1 MIFQFCCNLSPFSV
15 RLTIEK
21 NNNFADKK
29 ANNYKTDIAMKRI
42 KFIILLLAAVMTA
55 TAATFTGTVVDEA
68 GEPFAFANVVLL
80 NSADSTFIA
89 GTMTNE
95 SGAFSLTVNQS
106 SVIAKISCVGYEK
119 KFVNSKSEDLGTIQ
133 LQPNT
138 TILGEVVVTGVRPAF
153 KLTTEGIKTEVDG
166 TLLSKVGTAEEVLGN
181 LPGVQKKGT
190 SVEVFGK
197 GTPLIYINGRQMRN
211 DSELAQLSSENIQSV
226 ELITNPGAKYKADVE
241 AVILIKTKR
250 PQGEG
255 FSFNTQASFWACKYP
270 DLALG
275 LNWNY
280 RHKGLDVFGSVWYND
295 DREKSEET
303 VTFDVNADKQ
313 WHIEYHGFNRR
324 HANSLFSSWGV
335 NYIFNDRHS
344 VGARYETKAHFL
356 DRTTGWVVAD
366 VTADGAFYDHLD
378 NELFMKK
385 TFNMPHTLNVYYNG
399 RVGKTSID
407 FNTDYVFFKDRT
419 GLINVEVSQEQ
430 ESRTVTSQSIRSNQ
444 LLASKLVLSWP
455 LWGGNLQVGGE
466 YDHIRRNDDYVN
478 PENIVPTTFTEQR
491 ERNYILFTEYSHPL
505 PFGQLRL
512 GLRNEN
518 VNSDYYDSGV
528 RVAEQCRTYHHLFP
542 SVGLMAR
549 AGKVQLMLNYGM
561 KVMRP
566 YYFMLS
572 GNTTYFNRFIWNR
585 GNPMLQP
592 SVVNSVSVMA
602 MWKWV
607 SVMLDY
613 KRTNDVI
620 VNVGEAVPGNEETTI
635 ITRAN
640 VDHADAFR
648 AMMSLNSK
656 YGIYQPRLTIGL
668 IKDWVKIP
676 SPVGFIGPKRPIFLV
691 QWNNNFQIMP
701 TLTAQ
706 ANLAFTSCGD
716 KENVNIKRAN
726 WQLYLSATKTFLN
739 DRLSVQVAGHNLL
752 NAYEDLNINYGLRLM
767 HYITKDDSQKLEVTV
782 RYKFN
787 ATQSKY
793 KGTGAGQEERS
804 RLGN

>member
-1 MIFQFCCNLSPFSV
+1 
-15 RLTIEK
+15 
-21 NNNFADKK
+21 
-29 ANNYKTDIAMKRI
+29 MKRI
-42 KFIILLLAAVMTA
+42 PFFMLSLAVAITTA
-55 TAATFTGTVVDEA
+55 AAATFTGTVVDEQ
-68 GEPFAFANVVLL
+68 GQPFAFANVVLL
-80 NSADSTFIA
+80 NPVDSTFLSGSMTDDA
-89 GTMTNE
+89 GT
-95 SGAFSLTVNQS
+95 FSLTAEQS
-106 SVIAKISCVGYEK
+106 DVIVKLSYIGYETK
-119 KFVNSKSEDLGTIQ
+119 CVNATAGNLGTIQ
-133 LQPNT
+133 LQPGAT
-138 TILGEVVVTGVRPAF
+138 MLGEVVVKGVRPTY
-153 KLTTEGIKTEVDG
+153 KLTTEGIKTDVDG
-166 TLLSKVGTAEEVLGN
+166 TLLSKVGTATEVLGN
-181 LPGVQKKGT
+181 LPGVQRKGT

-211 DSELAQLSSENIQSV
+211 ESELAQLSSENIQSV

-241 AVILIKTKR
+241 SVILIKTKR

-255 FSFNTQASFWACKYP
+255 FSFDTQASVWACKYT

-295 DREKSEET
+295 DRDKSEEN
-303 VTFDVNADKQ
+303 VTFDVNADRQ
-313 WHIEYHGFNRR
+313 WHIADLSFSRS
-324 HANSLFSSWGV
+324 HANSLYSSWGV
-335 NYIFNDRHS
+335 NYIFNDRHA
-344 VGARYETKAHFL
+344 VGARYETKAYFL
-356 DRTTGWVVAD
+356 NRTTGWVVAD

-378 NELFMKK
+378 NDLLMKK
-385 TFNMPHTLNVYYNG
+385 TSNMPHTLNVYYNG

-419 GLINVEVSQEQ
+419 DFRNNEVSREQ
-430 ESRTVTSQSIRSNQ
+430 ESRTVTSQSVQRNQ
-444 LLASKLVLSWP
+444 LWASKLVLSWP

-466 YDHIRRNDDYVN
+466 YDHTRRNDDYVN
-478 PENIVPTTFTEQR
+478 PEQIVPTTFTEQR

-518 VNSDYYDSGV
+518 VSSDYYNSGV
-528 RVAEQCRTYHHLFP
+528 RIAEQSRTYHHFFP

-549 AGKVQLMLNYGM
+549 VGKVQLMLNYGM
-561 KVMRP
+561 KIMRP

-572 GNTTYFNRFIWNR
+572 GNTTYANRFTWNR

-592 SVVNSVSVMA
+592 SVVNSLSVMA
-602 MWKWV
+602 MWRWM

-613 KRTNDVI
+613 KRTNDII
-620 VNVGEAVPGNEETTI
+620 VNTGEAVPGSEETTI

-648 AMMSLNSK
+648 AMVSLNPQF
-656 YGIYQPRLTIGL
+656 GIYQPRLTVGL
-668 IKDWVKIP
+668 LKDWVKIP
-676 SPVGFIGPKRPIFLV
+676 SPTGFICPKRPLYMIQFV
-691 QWNNNFQIMP
+691 NNFRILP

-706 ANLAFTSCGD
+706 ANLDITTLGD
-716 KENVNIKRAN
+716 KENMSINRAGFF
-726 WQLYLSATKTFLN
+726 LYLSVTKTFLN

-752 NAYEDLNINYGLRLM
+752 DTYEDLNINYGLRSM
-767 HYITKDDSQKLEVTV
+767 RSITKRDSRQLEVTV

>member
-1 MIFQFCCNLSPFSV
+1 
-15 RLTIEK
+15 
-21 NNNFADKK
+21 
-29 ANNYKTDIAMKRI
+29 
-42 KFIILLLAAVMTA
+42 MTVA
-55 TAATFTGTVVDEA
+55 AATFTGTVVDET
-68 GEPFAFANVVLL
+68 GQSFAFANVVLL
-80 NSADSTFIA
+80 DPVDSTFLS
-89 GTMTNE
+89 GTMTDDA
-95 SGAFSLTVNQS
+95 GAFSLTAEQS
-106 SVIAKISCVGYEK
+106 SVIVKLSYIGYETK
-119 KFVNSKSEDLGTIQ
+119 CVYATTGNLGTIQ
-133 LQPNT
+133 LHPEAT
-138 TILGEVVVTGVRPAF
+138 MLGEVVVKGVRPTY
-153 KLTTEGIKTEVDG
+153 KLTTEGIKTDVEG
-166 TLLSKVGTAEEVLGN
+166 TLLSKVGTATEVLGN
-181 LPGVQKKGT
+181 LPGVQKRGT

-197 GTPLIYINGRQMRN
+197 GTPLIFINGRQMRN
-211 DSELAQLSSENIQSV
+211 ESELAQLSSENIQSV

-241 AVILIKTKR
+241 SVILIKTKR

-255 FSFNTQASFWACKYP
+255 FSFDTQASVWACKYT

-295 DREKSEET
+295 DRYKSEEN
-303 VTFDVNADKQ
+303 VTFDVNADRQ
-313 WHIEYHGFNRR
+313 WHIADLSFSSR
-324 HANSLFSSWGV
+324 HANSLYSSWGV
-335 NYIFNDRHS
+335 NYIFSDRHA

-356 DRTTGWVVAD
+356 NRTTGWVVAD

-378 NELFMKK
+378 NDLLMKK
-385 TFNMPHTLNVYYNG
+385 TSNMPHTLNVYYNG

-419 GLINVEVSQEQ
+419 DFLNNEVSQEQ
-430 ESRTVTSQSIRSNQ
+430 ESRTVTSQSVQRNQ
-444 LLASKLVLSWP
+444 LWASKLVLSWP
-455 LWGGNLQVGGE
+455 LLGGNMQVGGE
-466 YDHIRRNDDYVN
+466 YDHTRRNDDYVN

-518 VNSDYYDSGV
+518 VSSDYYDSGV
-528 RVAEQCRTYHHLFP
+528 RIAEQSRTYHHFFP

-561 KVMRP
+561 KIMRP

-572 GNTTYFNRFIWNR
+572 GSTIYANRFTWNR

-592 SVVNSVSVMA
+592 SVVNSLSVMA
-602 MWKWV
+602 MWRWM

-613 KRTNDVI
+613 KRTNDII
-620 VNVGEAVPGNEETTI
+620 VNVGEAVPGSEETTI

-648 AMMSLNSK
+648 AMVSLNPQF
-656 YGIYQPRLTIGL
+656 GIYQPRLTVGL
-668 IKDWVKIP
+668 LKDWVRIP
-676 SPVGFIGPKRPIFLV
+676 SPIGFISPKRPLYMIQLV
-691 QWNNNFQIMP
+691 NNFRILP

-706 ANLAFTSCGD
+706 ANLDITTRGD
-716 KENVNIKRAN
+716 KENMSINRAGVF
-726 WQLYLSATKTFLN
+726 LYLSVTKTFLN

-752 NAYEDLNINYGLRLM
+752 GTYEDLNINYGLRSM
-767 HYITKDDSQKLEVTV
+767 RSITKTDSRQLEVSF

>member
-1 MIFQFCCNLSPFSV
+1 M
-15 RLTIEK
+15 R
-21 NNNFADKK
+21 
-29 ANNYKTDIAMKRI
+29 RI
-42 KFIILLLAAVMTA
+42 QFIILSLAVAITA
-55 TAATFTGTVVDEA
+55 TAATFSGKVVDELSQ
-68 GEPFAFANVVLL
+68 PFAFANVVLL
-80 NSADSTFIA
+80 NPADSAFVA
-89 GTMTNE
+89 GTMTDDA
-95 SGAFSLTVNQS
+95 GAFSLSAQQS
-106 SVIAKISCVGYEK
+106 SVIVKISYIGYETK
-119 KFVNSKSEDLGTIQ
+119 CVNATAGDLGAIQ
-133 LQPNT
+133 LLPEAT
-138 TILGEVVVTGVRPAF
+138 MLGEVVVKGTRPTYR
-153 KLTTEGIKTEVDG
+153 LTTEGIKTDVDG
-166 TLLSKVGTAEEVLGN
+166 TLLSKVGTATEVLGN

-241 AVILIKTKR
+241 SVILIKTKR

-255 FSFNTQASFWACKYP
+255 FSFDAQASVWASKYP

-295 DREKSEET
+295 DRDKSDEN

-313 WHIEYHGFNRR
+313 WHHEGSSHSRR
-324 HANSLFSSWGV
+324 HANSLYSSWGV
-335 NYIFNDRHS
+335 NYIFNDRHAI
-344 VGARYETKAHFL
+344 GARYETKAHFL
-356 DRTTGWVVAD
+356 NRTTGWVVAD

-378 NELFMKK
+378 NDLLMKK
-385 TFNMPHTLNVYYNG
+385 TSNMPHTLNVYYNG

-407 FNTDYVFFKDRT
+407 LNTDYVFFKDRT
-419 GLINVEVSQEQ
+419 NSFNSEVSQEQ
-430 ESRTVTSQSIRSNQ
+430 QSRTVTSQSVQRNQ
-444 LLASKLVLSWP
+444 LWASKLVLSWQ

-466 YDHIRRNDDYVN
+466 YDNTRRNDDYVN

-518 VNSDYYDSGV
+518 VSSDYYDNGK
-528 RVAEQCRTYHHLFP
+528 RMAEQSRTYHHFFP
-542 SVGLMAR
+542 SVGLTAR

-561 KVMRP
+561 KIMRP

-572 GNTTYFNRFIWNR
+572 GNTTYVNRFTWNR
-585 GNPMLQP
+585 GNPMLRP
-592 SVVNSVSVMA
+592 SVVNSLSVMA
-602 MWKWV
+602 MWRWL

-613 KRTNDVI
+613 KRTKDVI
-620 VNVGEAVPGNEETTI
+620 VNAGEAVPDSEETTI

-640 VDHADAFR
+640 VDHANAFR
-648 AMMSLNSK
+648 AMVSLNPQF
-656 YGIYQPRLTIGL
+656 GIYQPRLTIGL
-668 IKDWVKIP
+668 LKDWVKIP
-676 SPVGFIGPKRPIFLV
+676 SPVGFISPKRPIFLV
-691 QWNNNFQIMP
+691 QWNNNFQILP

-716 KENVNIKRAN
+716 KENANINRAN
-726 WQLYLSATKTFLN
+726 WQLYLSVTKTFLN

-752 NAYEDLNINYGLRLM
+752 SAYEDLNINYGLRSM
-767 HYITKDDSQKLEVTV
+767 RSITKNDSRQLEITV

-787 ATQSKY
+787 VTQSKY

>member
-1 MIFQFCCNLSPFSV
+1 M
-15 RLTIEK
+15 R
-21 NNNFADKK
+21 
-29 ANNYKTDIAMKRI
+29 RI
-42 KFIILLLAAVMTA
+42 QFIILSLAVAITA

-68 GEPFAFANVVLL
+68 GQPFAFANVVLL
-80 NSADSTFIA
+80 NPIDSAFVSGSTTDDA
-89 GTMTNE
+89 
-95 SGAFSLTVNQS
+95 GAFSLSAERS
-106 SVIAKISCVGYEK
+106 SVIVKISYIGYETK
-119 KFVNSKSEDLGTIQ
+119 CVNATAGDLGAIQ
-133 LQPNT
+133 LLPEAT
-138 TILGEVVVTGVRPAF
+138 MLGEVVVKGARPTY
-153 KLTTEGIKTEVDG
+153 KLTTEGIKTDVDG
-166 TLLSKVGTAEEVLGN
+166 TLLSKVGTATEVLGN

-211 DSELAQLSSENIQSV
+211 DSELAQLSSDNIQSV

-241 AVILIKTKR
+241 SVILIKTKR

-255 FSFNTQASFWACKYP
+255 FSFDAQASVWASKYP

-295 DREKSEET
+295 DRDKSDEN

-313 WHIEYHGFNRR
+313 WHHEGSSHSRR
-324 HANSLFSSWGV
+324 HANSLYSSWGV
-335 NYIFNDRHS
+335 NYIFNDRHAI
-344 VGARYETKAHFL
+344 GARYETKAHFL
-356 DRTTGWVVAD
+356 NRTTGWVVAD

-378 NELFMKK
+378 NDLLMKK
-385 TFNMPHTLNVYYNG
+385 TSNMPHTLNVYYNG

-407 FNTDYVFFKDRT
+407 LNTDYVFFKDRT
-419 GLINVEVSQEQ
+419 NSFNSEVSQEQ
-430 ESRTVTSQSIRSNQ
+430 QSRTVTSQSVQRNQ
-444 LLASKLVLSWP
+444 LWASKLVLSWQ

-466 YDHIRRNDDYVN
+466 YDNTRRNDDYVN

-491 ERNYILFTEYSHPL
+491 ERNYILFTEYNHPL

-518 VNSDYYDSGV
+518 VNSDYYDNGK
-528 RVAEQCRTYHHLFP
+528 RIAEQSRTYHHFFP

-549 AGKVQLMLNYGM
+549 VGKVQLMLNYGM
-561 KVMRP
+561 KIMRP

-572 GNTTYFNRFIWNR
+572 GNTTYVNRFTWNR
-585 GNPMLQP
+585 GNPMLRP
-592 SVVNSVSVMA
+592 SVVNSLSVMA
-602 MWKWV
+602 MWRWL

-613 KRTNDVI
+613 KRTKDVI
-620 VNVGEAVPGNEETTI
+620 VNAGEAVPDSEETTI

-648 AMMSLNSK
+648 AMVSLNPQF
-656 YGIYQPRLTIGL
+656 GIYQPRLTMGL
-668 IKDWVKIP
+668 LKDWVKIP
-676 SPVGFIGPKRPIFLV
+676 SPAGFISPKRPIFLV
-691 QWNNNFQIMP
+691 QWNNNFQILP

-706 ANLAFTSCGD
+706 VNLAFTSCGD
-716 KENVNIKRAN
+716 KENVNINKAT
-726 WQLYLSATKTFLN
+726 WQLYLSVTKTFLN

-752 NAYEDLNINYGLRLM
+752 GAYEDLNINYGLRSM
-767 HYITKDDSQKLEVTV
+767 RYITKTDSRQLEVTV

-787 ATQSKY
+787 VTQSKY

>member
-1 MIFQFCCNLSPFSV
+1 
-15 RLTIEK
+15 
-21 NNNFADKK
+21 
-29 ANNYKTDIAMKRI
+29 MKRI
-42 KFIILLLAAVMTA
+42 QFIILSLAVAITA
-55 TAATFTGTVVDEA
+55 TAATFSGKVVDELSQ
-68 GEPFAFANVVLL
+68 PFAFANVVLL
-80 NSADSTFIA
+80 NPADSAFVA
-89 GTMTNE
+89 GTMTDDA
-95 SGAFSLTVNQS
+95 GAFSLSAQQS
-106 SVIAKISCVGYEK
+106 SAIVKISYIGYETK
-119 KFVNSKSEDLGTIQ
+119 CVNATAGDLGAIQ
-133 LQPNT
+133 LLPEAT
-138 TILGEVVVTGVRPAF
+138 MLGEVVVKGARPTY
-153 KLTTEGIKTEVDG
+153 KLTTEGIKTDVDG
-166 TLLSKVGTAEEVLGN
+166 TLLSKVGTATEVLGN

-211 DSELAQLSSENIQSV
+211 DSELAQLSSDNIQSV

-241 AVILIKTKR
+241 SVILIKTKR

-255 FSFNTQASFWACKYP
+255 FSFDAQASVWASKYP

-295 DREKSEET
+295 DRDKSDEN

-313 WHIEYHGFNRR
+313 WHHEGSSHSRR
-324 HANSLFSSWGV
+324 HANSLYSSWGV
-335 NYIFNDRHS
+335 NYIFNDRHAI
-344 VGARYETKAHFL
+344 GARYETKSHFFN
-356 DRTTGWVVAD
+356 RTTGWVVAD

-378 NELFMKK
+378 NDLLMKK
-385 TFNMPHTLNVYYNG
+385 TSNMPHTLNVYYNG
-399 RVGKTSID
+399 HVGKTQID

-419 GLINVEVSQEQ
+419 NSFNSEVSQEQ
-430 ESRTVTSQSIRSNQ
+430 QSRTVTSQSVQRNQ
-444 LLASKLVLSWP
+444 LWASKLVLSWQ

-466 YDHIRRNDDYVN
+466 YDNTRRNDDYVN

-491 ERNYILFTEYSHPL
+491 ERNYILFTEYNHPL

-518 VNSDYYDSGV
+518 VNSDYYDNGK
-528 RVAEQCRTYHHLFP
+528 RIAEQSRTYHHFFP

-561 KVMRP
+561 KIMRP

-572 GNTTYFNRFIWNR
+572 GNTTYVNRFTWNR
-585 GNPMLQP
+585 GNPLLRP
-592 SVVNSVSVMA
+592 SVVNSLSVMA
-602 MWKWV
+602 MWRWL

-613 KRTNDVI
+613 KRTKDVI
-620 VNVGEAVPGNEETTI
+620 VNTGEAVPGSEETTI

-648 AMMSLNSK
+648 AMVSLSPRF
-656 YGIYQPRLTIGL
+656 GIYQPRLTMGML
-668 IKDWVKIP
+668 KDWVKIP
-676 SPVGFIGPKRPIFLV
+676 SPASFISPKRPIFLV
-691 QWNNNFQIMP
+691 QWNNNFQILP

-716 KENVNIKRAN
+716 KENVNIKKAT
-726 WQLYLSATKTFLN
+726 WQLYLSVTKTFLN

-752 NAYEDLNINYGLRLM
+752 GAYEDLNINYGLRSM
-767 HYITKDDSQKLEVTV
+767 RSITKTDSRQIEVTV

-787 ATQSKY
+787 AAQSKY

>member
-1 MIFQFCCNLSPFSV
+1 M
-15 RLTIEK
+15 R
-21 NNNFADKK
+21 
-29 ANNYKTDIAMKRI
+29 RI
-42 KFIILLLAAVMTA
+42 QFIILSLAVAITA
-55 TAATFTGTVVDEA
+55 TAATFSGKVVDELSQ
-68 GEPFAFANVVLL
+68 PFAFANVVLL
-80 NSADSTFIA
+80 NPADSAFVA
-89 GTMTNE
+89 GTMTDDA
-95 SGAFSLTVNQS
+95 GAFSLSAQQS
-106 SVIAKISCVGYEK
+106 SVIVKISYIGYETK
-119 KFVNSKSEDLGTIQ
+119 CVNATAGDLGAIQ
-133 LQPNT
+133 LLPEAT
-138 TILGEVVVTGVRPAF
+138 MLGEVVVKGTRPTYR
-153 KLTTEGIKTEVDG
+153 LTTEGIKTDVDG
-166 TLLSKVGTAEEVLGN
+166 TLLSKVGTATEVLGN

-211 DSELAQLSSENIQSV
+211 DSELAQLSSDNIQSV

-241 AVILIKTKR
+241 SVILIKTKR

-255 FSFNTQASFWACKYP
+255 FSFDAQASVWASKYP

-295 DREKSEET
+295 DRDKSDEN

-313 WHIEYHGFNRR
+313 WHHEGSSHSRR
-324 HANSLFSSWGV
+324 HANSLYSSWGV
-335 NYIFNDRHS
+335 NYIFNDRHAI
-344 VGARYETKAHFL
+344 GARYETKAHFL
-356 DRTTGWVVAD
+356 NRTTGWVVAD

-378 NELFMKK
+378 NDLLMKK
-385 TFNMPHTLNVYYNG
+385 TSNMPHTLNVYYNG

-407 FNTDYVFFKDRT
+407 LNTDYVFFKDRT
-419 GLINVEVSQEQ
+419 NSFNSEVSQEQ
-430 ESRTVTSQSIRSNQ
+430 QSRTVTSQSVQRNQ
-444 LLASKLVLSWP
+444 LWASKLVLSWQ

-466 YDHIRRNDDYVN
+466 YDNTRRNDDYVN

-491 ERNYILFTEYSHPL
+491 ERNYILFTEYNHPL

-518 VNSDYYDSGV
+518 VNSDYYDNGK
-528 RVAEQCRTYHHLFP
+528 RIAEQSRTYHHFFP

-561 KVMRP
+561 KIMRP

-572 GNTTYFNRFIWNR
+572 GNTTYVNRFTWNR
-585 GNPMLQP
+585 GNPMLRP
-592 SVVNSVSVMA
+592 SVVNSLSVMA
-602 MWKWV
+602 MWRWL

-613 KRTNDVI
+613 KRTKDVI
-620 VNVGEAVPGNEETTI
+620 VNAGEAVPDSEETTI

-640 VDHADAFR
+640 VDHANAFR
-648 AMMSLNSK
+648 AMVSLNPQF
-656 YGIYQPRLTIGL
+656 GIYQPRLTIGL
-668 IKDWVKIP
+668 LKDWVKIP
-676 SPVGFIGPKRPIFLV
+676 SPVGFISPKRPIFLV
-691 QWNNNFQIMP
+691 QWNNNFQILP

-716 KENVNIKRAN
+716 KENANINRAN
-726 WQLYLSATKTFLN
+726 WQLYLSVTKTFLN

-752 NAYEDLNINYGLRLM
+752 SAYEDLNINYGLRSM
-767 HYITKDDSQKLEVTV
+767 RSITKNDSRQLEITV

-787 ATQSKY
+787 VTQSKY

>member
-1 MIFQFCCNLSPFSV
+1 M
-15 RLTIEK
+15 R
-21 NNNFADKK
+21 
-29 ANNYKTDIAMKRI
+29 RI
-42 KFIILLLAAVMTA
+42 QFIILSLAVAITA
-55 TAATFTGTVVDEA
+55 TAATFSGKVVDELSQ
-68 GEPFAFANVVLL
+68 PFAFANVVLL
-80 NSADSTFIA
+80 NPADSAFVA
-89 GTMTNE
+89 GTMTDDA
-95 SGAFSLTVNQS
+95 GAFSLSAQQS
-106 SVIAKISCVGYEK
+106 SAIVKISYIGYETTY
-119 KFVNSKSEDLGTIQ
+119 VNATAGDLGAIQ
-133 LQPNT
+133 LLPEAT
-138 TILGEVVVTGVRPAF
+138 MLGEVVVKGARPTY
-153 KLTTEGIKTEVDG
+153 KLTTEGIKTDVDG
-166 TLLSKVGTAEEVLGN
+166 TLLSKVGTATEVLGN

-211 DSELAQLSSENIQSV
+211 DSELAQLSSDNIQSV

-241 AVILIKTKR
+241 SVILIKTKR
-250 PQGEG
+250 PQGDG
-255 FSFNTQASFWACKYP
+255 FSFYTQASFWASKYP

-295 DREKSEET
+295 DRMKSDEN
-303 VTFDVNADKQ
+303 VTFDVKAGKQ
-313 WHIEYHGFNRR
+313 WHIEDFAHSSR
-324 HANSLFSSWGV
+324 HANSLYASWGV
-335 NYIFNDRHS
+335 NYIFNDRHAI
-344 VGARYETKAHFL
+344 GARYETKAHFL
-356 DRTTGWVVAD
+356 NRTKGWVVAD

-378 NELFMKK
+378 NDLLMKK
-385 TFNMPHTLNVYYNG
+385 TSNMPHTLNVYYNG

-407 FNTDYVFFKDRT
+407 FNTDYVFFKERT
-419 GLINVEVSQEQ
+419 NSFNNEVSQEQ
-430 ESRTVTSQSIRSNQ
+430 QSRTVTSQSVQRNQ
-444 LLASKLVLSWP
+444 LWASKLVLSWQ

-466 YDHIRRNDDYVN
+466 YDNTRRNDDYVN

-518 VNSDYYDSGV
+518 VNSDYYDNGK
-528 RVAEQCRTYHHLFP
+528 RIDEQSRTYHHFFP
-542 SVGLMAR
+542 SVGLTAR

-561 KVMRP
+561 KIMRP

-572 GNTTYFNRFIWNR
+572 GNTTYANRFTWYR
-585 GNPMLQP
+585 GNPMLRP
-592 SVVNSVSVMA
+592 SVVNSLSVMA
-602 MWKWV
+602 MWRWM

-613 KRTNDVI
+613 KRTKDVI
-620 VNVGEAVPGNEETTI
+620 VNTGEAAPGSEETTI

-648 AMMSLNSK
+648 AMVSLSPRF
-656 YGIYQPRLTIGL
+656 GIYQPRLTMGL
-668 IKDWVKIP
+668 LKDWVKIP
-676 SPVGFIGPKRPIFLV
+676 SPAGFISPEHPIFLV
-691 QWNNNFQIMP
+691 QWNNNFQILP

-706 ANLAFTSCGD
+706 ADLAFTSCGD
-716 KENVNIKRAN
+716 KENVNINKAT
-726 WQLYLSATKTFLN
+726 WQLYLSVTKTFLN

-752 NAYEDLNINYGLRLM
+752 GAYEDLNINYGLRSM
-767 HYITKDDSQKLEVTV
+767 RYITKTDSRQLEVTV

>member
-1 MIFQFCCNLSPFSV
+1 
-15 RLTIEK
+15 
-21 NNNFADKK
+21 
-29 ANNYKTDIAMKRI
+29 MKRI
-42 KFIILLLAAVMTA
+42 QFIILSLAVAITA
-55 TAATFTGTVVDEA
+55 TAATFSGKVVDELSQ
-68 GEPFAFANVVLL
+68 PFAFANVVLL
-80 NSADSTFIA
+80 NPADSAFVA
-89 GTMTNE
+89 GTMTDDA
-95 SGAFSLTVNQS
+95 GAFSLSAQQS
-106 SVIAKISCVGYEK
+106 SAIVKISYIGYETK
-119 KFVNSKSEDLGTIQ
+119 CVNATAGDLGAIQ
-133 LQPNT
+133 LLPEAT
-138 TILGEVVVTGVRPAF
+138 MLGEVVVKGARPTY
-153 KLTTEGIKTEVDG
+153 KLTTEGIKTDVDG
-166 TLLSKVGTAEEVLGN
+166 TLLSKVGTATEVLGN

-211 DSELAQLSSENIQSV
+211 DSELAQLSSDNIQSV

-241 AVILIKTKR
+241 SVILIKTKR

-255 FSFNTQASFWACKYP
+255 FSFDAQASVWASKYP

-295 DREKSEET
+295 DRDKSDEN

-313 WHIEYHGFNRR
+313 WHHEGSSHSRR
-324 HANSLFSSWGV
+324 HANSLYSSWGV
-335 NYIFNDRHS
+335 NYIFNDRHAI
-344 VGARYETKAHFL
+344 GARYETKAHFL
-356 DRTTGWVVAD
+356 NRTTGWVVAD

-378 NELFMKK
+378 NDLLMKK
-385 TFNMPHTLNVYYNG
+385 TSNMPHTLNVYYNG
-399 RVGKTSID
+399 HVGKTQID

-419 GLINVEVSQEQ
+419 NSFNSEVSQEQ
-430 ESRTVTSQSIRSNQ
+430 QSRTVTSQSVQRNQ
-444 LLASKLVLSWP
+444 LWASKLVLSWQ

-466 YDHIRRNDDYVN
+466 YDNTRRNDDYVN

-491 ERNYILFTEYSHPL
+491 ERNYILFTEYNHPL

-518 VNSDYYDSGV
+518 VNSDYYDNGK
-528 RVAEQCRTYHHLFP
+528 RIAEQSRTYHHFFP

-561 KVMRP
+561 KIMRP

-572 GNTTYFNRFIWNR
+572 GNTTYVNRFTWNR
-585 GNPMLQP
+585 GNPLLRP
-592 SVVNSVSVMA
+592 SVVNSLSVMA
-602 MWKWV
+602 MWRWL

-613 KRTNDVI
+613 KRTKDVI
-620 VNVGEAVPGNEETTI
+620 VNTGEAVPGSEETTI

-648 AMMSLNSK
+648 AMVSLSPRF
-656 YGIYQPRLTIGL
+656 GIYQPRLTMGML
-668 IKDWVKIP
+668 KDWVKIP
-676 SPVGFIGPKRPIFLV
+676 SPASFISPKRPIFLV
-691 QWNNNFQIMP
+691 QWNNNFQILP

-716 KENVNIKRAN
+716 KENVNIKKAT
-726 WQLYLSATKTFLN
+726 WQLYLSVTKTFLN

-752 NAYEDLNINYGLRLM
+752 GAYEDLNINYGLRSM
-767 HYITKDDSQKLEVTV
+767 RSITKTDSRQIEVTV

-787 ATQSKY
+787 AAQSKY

>member
-1 MIFQFCCNLSPFSV
+1 M
-15 RLTIEK
+15 R
-21 NNNFADKK
+21 
-29 ANNYKTDIAMKRI
+29 RI
-42 KFIILLLAAVMTA
+42 QFIILSLAVAITA
-55 TAATFTGTVVDEA
+55 TAATFSGKVVDELSQ
-68 GEPFAFANVVLL
+68 PFAFANVVLL
-80 NSADSTFIA
+80 NPADSAFVA
-89 GTMTNE
+89 GTMTDDA
-95 SGAFSLTVNQS
+95 GAFSLSAQQS
-106 SVIAKISCVGYEK
+106 SVIVKISYIGYETK
-119 KFVNSKSEDLGTIQ
+119 CVNATAGDLGAIQ
-133 LQPNT
+133 LLPEAT
-138 TILGEVVVTGVRPAF
+138 MLGEVVVKGARPTY
-153 KLTTEGIKTEVDG
+153 KLTTEGIKTDVDG
-166 TLLSKVGTAEEVLGN
+166 TLLSKVGTATEVLGN

-211 DSELAQLSSENIQSV
+211 DSELAQLSSDNIQSV

-241 AVILIKTKR
+241 SVILIKTKR

-255 FSFNTQASFWACKYP
+255 FSFDAQASVWASKYP

-295 DREKSEET
+295 DRDKSDEN

-313 WHIEYHGFNRR
+313 WHHEGSSHSRR
-324 HANSLFSSWGV
+324 HANSLYSSWGV
-335 NYIFNDRHS
+335 NYIFNDRHAI
-344 VGARYETKAHFL
+344 GARYETKAHFL
-356 DRTTGWVVAD
+356 NRTTGWVVAD

-378 NELFMKK
+378 NDLLMKK
-385 TFNMPHTLNVYYNG
+385 TSNMPHTLNVYYNG

-407 FNTDYVFFKDRT
+407 LNTDYVFFKDRT
-419 GLINVEVSQEQ
+419 NSFNSEVSQEQ
-430 ESRTVTSQSIRSNQ
+430 QSRTVTSQSVQRNQ
-444 LLASKLVLSWP
+444 LWASKLVLSWQ

-466 YDHIRRNDDYVN
+466 YDNTRRNDDYVN

-491 ERNYILFTEYSHPL
+491 ERNYILFTEYNHPL

-518 VNSDYYDSGV
+518 VNSDYYDNGK
-528 RVAEQCRTYHHLFP
+528 RIAEQSRTYHHFFP

-561 KVMRP
+561 KIMRP

-572 GNTTYFNRFIWNR
+572 GNTTYVNRFTWNR
-585 GNPMLQP
+585 GNPMLRP
-592 SVVNSVSVMA
+592 SVVNSLSVMA
-602 MWKWV
+602 MWRWL

-613 KRTNDVI
+613 KRTKDVI
-620 VNVGEAVPGNEETTI
+620 VNAGEAVPDSEETTI

-640 VDHADAFR
+640 VDHANAFR
-648 AMMSLNSK
+648 AMVSLNPQF
-656 YGIYQPRLTIGL
+656 GIYQPRLTIGL
-668 IKDWVKIP
+668 LKDWVKIP
-676 SPVGFIGPKRPIFLV
+676 SPVGFISPKRPIFLV
-691 QWNNNFQIMP
+691 QWNNNFQILP

-716 KENVNIKRAN
+716 KENANINRAN
-726 WQLYLSATKTFLN
+726 WQLYLSVTKTFLN

-752 NAYEDLNINYGLRLM
+752 SAYEDLNINYGLRSM
-767 HYITKDDSQKLEVTV
+767 RSITKNDSRQLEITV

-787 ATQSKY
+787 VTQSKY

>member
-1 MIFQFCCNLSPFSV
+1 
-15 RLTIEK
+15 
-21 NNNFADKK
+21 
-29 ANNYKTDIAMKRI
+29 MKRI
-42 KFIILLLAAVMTA
+42 QFFMLSLAVAMIVS
-55 TAATFTGTVVDEA
+55 AANFTGKIVDEA
-68 GEPFAFANVVLL
+68 GKPFAFANVVLL
-80 NSADSTFIA
+80 NPTDSAFVS
-89 GTMTNE
+89 GTMTDDA
-95 SGAFSLTVNQS
+95 GAFSFTSEQS
-106 SVIAKISCVGYEK
+106 SVIVKISYIGYETK
-119 KFVNSKSEDLGTIQ
+119 CINATAGDLGTIQ
-133 LQPNT
+133 LLPEAT
-138 TILGEVVVTGVRPAF
+138 MLGEVVVKGARPTY
-153 KLTTEGIKTEVDG
+153 KLTTEGIKTDVDG
-166 TLLSKVGTAEEVLGN
+166 TLLSKVGTATEVLGN

-211 DSELAQLSSENIQSV
+211 DSELAQLSSDNIQSV

-241 AVILIKTKR
+241 SVILIKTKR

-255 FSFNTQASFWACKYP
+255 FSFDAQASVWASKYP

-295 DREKSEET
+295 DRDKSDEN

-313 WHIEYHGFNRR
+313 WHHEGSSHSRR
-324 HANSLFSSWGV
+324 HANSLYSSWGV
-335 NYIFNDRHS
+335 NYIFNDRHAI
-344 VGARYETKAHFL
+344 GARYETKAHFL
-356 DRTTGWVVAD
+356 NRTTGWVVAD

-378 NELFMKK
+378 NDLLMKK
-385 TFNMPHTLNVYYNG
+385 TSNMPHTLNVYYNG

-419 GLINVEVSQEQ
+419 NSFNSEVSQEQ
-430 ESRTVTSQSIRSNQ
+430 QSRTVTSQSVQRNQ
-444 LLASKLVLSWP
+444 LWASKLVLSWQ

-466 YDHIRRNDDYVN
+466 YDNTRRNDDYVN

-491 ERNYILFTEYSHPL
+491 ERNYILFTEYNHPL
-505 PFGQLRL
+505 PFGQLHL
-512 GLRNEN
+512 GLRNEK
-518 VNSDYYDSGV
+518 VNSDYYDNGK
-528 RVAEQCRTYHHLFP
+528 RIAEQSRTYHHFFP
-542 SVGLMAR
+542 GVGLMAR
-549 AGKVQLMLNYGM
+549 AGKVQFMLNYGM
-561 KVMRP
+561 KIMRP

-572 GNTTYFNRFIWNR
+572 GNTTYVNRFTWNR
-585 GNPMLQP
+585 GNPMLRP
-592 SVVNSVSVMA
+592 SVVNSLSVMA
-602 MWKWV
+602 MWRWL

-613 KRTNDVI
+613 KRTKDVI
-620 VNVGEAVPGNEETTI
+620 VNAGEAVPDSEETTI

-648 AMMSLNSK
+648 AMVSLNPQF
-656 YGIYQPRLTIGL
+656 GIYQPRLTMGL
-668 IKDWVKIP
+668 LKDWVKIP
-676 SPVGFIGPKRPIFLV
+676 SPAGFISPKRPIFLV
-691 QWNNNFQIMP
+691 QWNNNFQILP

-716 KENVNIKRAN
+716 KENVNIYKAT
-726 WQLYLSATKTFLN
+726 WQLYLSVTKTFLN

-752 NAYEDLNINYGLRLM
+752 GAYEDLNINYGLRSM
-767 HYITKDDSQKLEVTV
+767 RYITKTDSRQLEVTV

>member
-1 MIFQFCCNLSPFSV
+1 
-15 RLTIEK
+15 
-21 NNNFADKK
+21 
-29 ANNYKTDIAMKRI
+29 MKRI
-42 KFIILLLAAVMTA
+42 QFIILSLAVAITA
-55 TAATFTGTVVDEA
+55 TAATFTGKVVDELNQ
-68 GEPFAFANVVLL
+68 PFAFANVVLL
-80 NSADSTFIA
+80 NPADSAFVA
-89 GTMTNE
+89 GTMTDDA
-95 SGAFSLTVNQS
+95 GAFSLSAQQS
-106 SVIAKISCVGYEK
+106 SAIVKISYIGYETTY
-119 KFVNSKSEDLGTIQ
+119 VNATAGDLGAIQ
-133 LQPNT
+133 LLPEAT
-138 TILGEVVVTGVRPAF
+138 MLGEVVVKGARPTY
-153 KLTTEGIKTEVDG
+153 KLTTEGIKTDVDG
-166 TLLSKVGTAEEVLGN
+166 TLLSKVGTATEVLGN

-211 DSELAQLSSENIQSV
+211 DSELAQLSSDNIQSV

-241 AVILIKTKR
+241 SVILIKTKR

-255 FSFNTQASFWACKYP
+255 FSFDTQASLWASKYP

-295 DREKSEET
+295 DRMKSDEN
-303 VTFDVNADKQ
+303 VTFDVKADKQ
-313 WHIEYHGFNRR
+313 WHHEGSSHSSR
-324 HANSLFSSWGV
+324 HANSLYSSWGV
-335 NYIFNDRHS
+335 NYIFNDRHAI
-344 VGARYETKAHFL
+344 GARYETKAHFFN
-356 DRTTGWVVAD
+356 RTTGWVVAD

-378 NELFMKK
+378 NDLLIKK
-385 TFNMPHTLNVYYNG
+385 TSNMPHTLNVYYNG

-407 FNTDYVFFKDRT
+407 FNTDYVFFKERT
-419 GLINVEVSQEQ
+419 NSFNNEVSQEQ
-430 ESRTVTSQSIRSNQ
+430 QSRTVTSQSVQRNQ
-444 LLASKLVLSWP
+444 LWASKLVLSWQ

-466 YDHIRRNDDYVN
+466 YDHTRRNDDYVN

-491 ERNYILFTEYSHPL
+491 ERNYILFTEYNHPL

-518 VNSDYYDSGV
+518 VNSDYYDNGK
-528 RVAEQCRTYHHLFP
+528 RIAEQSRTYHHFFP
-542 SVGLMAR
+542 SVGLTAR

-561 KVMRP
+561 KIMRP

-572 GNTTYFNRFIWNR
+572 GNTTYVNRFTWNR
-585 GNPMLQP
+585 GNPLLRP
-592 SVVNSVSVMA
+592 SVVNSLSVMA
-602 MWKWV
+602 MWRWM

-613 KRTNDVI
+613 KRTKDVI
-620 VNVGEAVPGNEETTI
+620 VNTGEAAPGSEETTI

-648 AMMSLNSK
+648 AMVSLNPQF
-656 YGIYQPRLTIGL
+656 GIYQPRLTMGL
-668 IKDWVKIP
+668 LKDWVKIP
-676 SPVGFIGPKRPIFLV
+676 SPAGFISPKRPIFLV
-691 QWNNNFQIMP
+691 QWNNNFQILP

-716 KENVNIKRAN
+716 KENVNINKAT
-726 WQLYLSATKTFLN
+726 WQLYLSVTKTFLN
-739 DRLSVQVAGHNLL
+739 DRLSVQVSGHNLL
-752 NAYEDLNINYGLRLM
+752 GAYEDLNINYGLRSM
-767 HYITKDDSQKLEVTV
+767 RYITKTDSRQLEVTV
-782 RYKFN
+782 RYKIN

>member
-1 MIFQFCCNLSPFSV
+1 MS
-15 RLTIEK
+15 
-21 NNNFADKK
+21 
-29 ANNYKTDIAMKRI
+29 RI
-42 KFIILLLAAVMTA
+42 QFIILSLAVAITA
-55 TAATFTGTVVDEA
+55 TAATFTGKVVDELSH
-68 GEPFAFANVVLL
+68 PFAFANVVLL
-80 NSADSTFIA
+80 NPTDSAFVA
-89 GTMTNE
+89 GTMTDAA
-95 SGAFSLTVNQS
+95 GAFSLLAQQS
-106 SVIAKISCVGYEK
+106 SAIVKISYIGYETK
-119 KFVNSKSEDLGTIQ
+119 CVNATAGNLGTIQ
-133 LQPNT
+133 LQPEAAM
-138 TILGEVVVTGVRPAF
+138 LGEVVVKGTRPTYR
-153 KLTTEGIKTEVDG
+153 LTTEGIKTDVDG
-166 TLLSKVGTAEEVLGN
+166 TLLSKVGTATEVLGN

-226 ELITNPGAKYKADVE
+226 ELITNPGAKYRADVE
-241 AVILIKTKR
+241 SVILIKTKR

-255 FSFNTQASFWACKYP
+255 FSFDTQASFWASKYP

-295 DREKSEET
+295 DRMKSDEN
-303 VTFDVNADKQ
+303 VTFDVKADKQ
-313 WHIEYHGFNRR
+313 WHHEGSSHSRR
-324 HANSLFSSWGV
+324 HANSLYSSWGV
-335 NYIFNDRHS
+335 NYIFNDRHAI
-344 VGARYETKAHFL
+344 GARYETKAHFFN
-356 DRTTGWVVAD
+356 RTTGWVVAD

-378 NELFMKK
+378 NDLLMKK
-385 TFNMPHTLNVYYNG
+385 AFNMPHTLNVYYNG

-407 FNTDYVFFKDRT
+407 FNTDYVFMKDRT
-419 GLINVEVSQEQ
+419 NFFNNEVSQEQ
-430 ESRTVTSQSIRSNQ
+430 QSRTVTSQSVQRNQ
-444 LLASKLVLSWP
+444 LWASKLVLSWQ

-466 YDHIRRNDDYVN
+466 YDNTRRNDDYVN

-518 VNSDYYDSGV
+518 VNSDYYDNGK
-528 RVAEQCRTYHHLFP
+528 RIAEQSRTYHHFFP

-561 KVMRP
+561 KIMRP

-572 GNTTYFNRFIWNR
+572 GNTTYANRFTWNR
-585 GNPMLQP
+585 GNPMLRP
-592 SVVNSVSVMA
+592 SVVNSLSVMA
-602 MWKWV
+602 MWRWM

-613 KRTNDVI
+613 KRTKDVI
-620 VNVGEAVPGNEETTI
+620 VNTGEAVPGSEETTI

-648 AMMSLNSK
+648 AMVSLNPQF
-656 YGIYQPRLTIGL
+656 GIYQPRLTMGL
-668 IKDWVKIP
+668 LKDWVKIP
-676 SPVGFIGPKRPIFLV
+676 SPAGFISPKRPIFLV
-691 QWNNNFQIMP
+691 QWNNNFQILP

-716 KENVNIKRAN
+716 KENVNINKAN
-726 WQLYLSATKTFLN
+726 WQLYLSVTKTFLN

-752 NAYEDLNINYGLRLM
+752 GAYEDLNINYGLRSM
-767 HYITKDDSQKLEVTV
+767 QSITKNDSRQLEVIV

>member
-1 MIFQFCCNLSPFSV
+1 M
-15 RLTIEK
+15 R
-21 NNNFADKK
+21 
-29 ANNYKTDIAMKRI
+29 RI
-42 KFIILLLAAVMTA
+42 QFIILSLAVAITA
-55 TAATFTGTVVDEA
+55 TAATFSGKVVDELSQ
-68 GEPFAFANVVLL
+68 PFAFANVVLL
-80 NSADSTFIA
+80 NPADSAFVA
-89 GTMTNE
+89 GTMTDDA
-95 SGAFSLTVNQS
+95 GAFSLSAQQS
-106 SVIAKISCVGYEK
+106 SAIVKISYIGYETTY
-119 KFVNSKSEDLGTIQ
+119 VNATAGDLGAIQ
-133 LQPNT
+133 LLPEAT
-138 TILGEVVVTGVRPAF
+138 MLGEVVVKGARPTY
-153 KLTTEGIKTEVDG
+153 KLTTEGIKTDVDG
-166 TLLSKVGTAEEVLGN
+166 TLLSKVGAATEVLGN

-211 DSELAQLSSENIQSV
+211 DSELAQLSSDNIQSV

-241 AVILIKTKR
+241 SVILIKTKR
-250 PQGEG
+250 PQGKG
-255 FSFNTQASFWACKYP
+255 FSFDTQASLWASKYP

-295 DREKSEET
+295 DRMKSDEN
-303 VTFDVNADKQ
+303 VTFDVKAGKQ
-313 WHIEYHGFNRR
+313 WHIEDFAHSSR
-324 HANSLFSSWGV
+324 HANSLYASWGV
-335 NYIFNDRHS
+335 NYIFNDRHAI
-344 VGARYETKAHFL
+344 GARYETKVHFL
-356 DRTTGWVVAD
+356 NRTTGWVVAD

-378 NELFMKK
+378 NDLLMKK
-385 TFNMPHTLNVYYNG
+385 TSNMPHTLNVYYNG

-407 FNTDYVFFKDRT
+407 FNTDYVFFKERT
-419 GLINVEVSQEQ
+419 NSFNNEESQEQ
-430 ESRTVTSQSIRSNQ
+430 QSRTVTSQSVQRNQ
-444 LLASKLVLSWP
+444 LWASKLVLSWQ

-466 YDHIRRNDDYVN
+466 YDNTRRNDDYVN
-478 PENIVPTTFTEQR
+478 PENIVPTTFTEQH

-518 VNSDYYDSGV
+518 VNSDYYDNGK
-528 RVAEQCRTYHHLFP
+528 RIDEQSRTYHHFFP
-542 SVGLMAR
+542 SVGLTAR

-561 KVMRP
+561 KIMRP

-572 GNTTYFNRFIWNR
+572 GNTTYANRFTWYR
-585 GNPMLQP
+585 GNPMLRP
-592 SVVNSVSVMA
+592 SVVNSLSVMA
-602 MWKWV
+602 MWRWM

-613 KRTNDVI
+613 KRTKDVI
-620 VNVGEAVPGNEETTI
+620 VNTGEAAPGSEETTI

-648 AMMSLNSK
+648 AMVSLSPRF
-656 YGIYQPRLTIGL
+656 GIYQPRLTMGL
-668 IKDWVKIP
+668 LKDWVKIP
-676 SPVGFIGPKRPIFLV
+676 SPAGFISPEHPIFLV
-691 QWNNNFQIMP
+691 QWNNNFQILP

-716 KENVNIKRAN
+716 KENVNINKAI
-726 WQLYLSATKTFLN
+726 WQLYLSVTKTFLN

-752 NAYEDLNINYGLRLM
+752 GAYEDLNINYGLRSM
-767 HYITKDDSQKLEVTV
+767 RNITKTDSRQFEVTV

>member
-1 MIFQFCCNLSPFSV
+1 M
-15 RLTIEK
+15 R
-21 NNNFADKK
+21 
-29 ANNYKTDIAMKRI
+29 RI
-42 KFIILLLAAVMTA
+42 QFIILSMTVAITA

-68 GEPFAFANVVLL
+68 GQPFAFANVVLL
-80 NSADSTFIA
+80 NPIDSAFVSGSTTDDA
-89 GTMTNE
+89 
-95 SGAFSLTVNQS
+95 GAFSLSAERS
-106 SVIAKISCVGYEK
+106 SVIVKISYIGYETK
-119 KFVNSKSEDLGTIQ
+119 CVNATAGDLGAIQ
-133 LQPNT
+133 LLPEAT
-138 TILGEVVVTGVRPAF
+138 MLGEVVVKGARPTY
-153 KLTTEGIKTEVDG
+153 KLTTEGIKTDVDG
-166 TLLSKVGTAEEVLGN
+166 TLLSKVGTATEVLGN

-211 DSELAQLSSENIQSV
+211 DSELAQLSSDNIQSV

-241 AVILIKTKR
+241 SVILIKTKR

-255 FSFNTQASFWACKYP
+255 FSFDAQASVWASKYP

-295 DREKSEET
+295 DRDKSDEN

-313 WHIEYHGFNRR
+313 WHHEGSSHSRR
-324 HANSLFSSWGV
+324 HANSLYSSWGV
-335 NYIFNDRHS
+335 NYIFNDRHAI
-344 VGARYETKAHFL
+344 GARYETKAHFL
-356 DRTTGWVVAD
+356 NRTTGWVVAD

-378 NELFMKK
+378 NDLLMKK
-385 TFNMPHTLNVYYNG
+385 TSNMPHTLNVYYNG

-419 GLINVEVSQEQ
+419 NSFNSEVSQEQ
-430 ESRTVTSQSIRSNQ
+430 QSRTVTSQSVQRNQ
-444 LLASKLVLSWP
+444 LWASKLVLSWQ

-466 YDHIRRNDDYVN
+466 YDNTRRNDDYVN

-491 ERNYILFTEYSHPL
+491 ERNYILFTEYNHPL

-518 VNSDYYDSGV
+518 VNSDYYDNGK
-528 RVAEQCRTYHHLFP
+528 RIAEQSRTYHHFFP

-561 KVMRP
+561 KIMRP

-572 GNTTYFNRFIWNR
+572 GNTTYVNRFTWNR
-585 GNPMLQP
+585 GNPMLRP
-592 SVVNSVSVMA
+592 SVVNSLSVMA
-602 MWKWV
+602 MWRWL

-613 KRTNDVI
+613 KRTKDVI
-620 VNVGEAVPGNEETTI
+620 VNAGEAVPDSEETTI

-648 AMMSLNSK
+648 AMVSLNPQF
-656 YGIYQPRLTIGL
+656 GIYQPRLTMGL
-668 IKDWVKIP
+668 LKDWVKIP
-676 SPVGFIGPKRPIFLV
+676 SPAGFISPKRPIFLV
-691 QWNNNFQIMP
+691 QWNNNFQILP

-716 KENVNIKRAN
+716 KENVNINKAT
-726 WQLYLSATKTFLN
+726 WQLYLSVTKTFLN

-752 NAYEDLNINYGLRLM
+752 GAYEDLNINYGLRSM
-767 HYITKDDSQKLEVTV
+767 RYITKTDSRQLEVTV

-787 ATQSKY
+787 VTQSKY

>member
-1 MIFQFCCNLSPFSV
+1 M
-15 RLTIEK
+15 R
-21 NNNFADKK
+21 
-29 ANNYKTDIAMKRI
+29 RI
-42 KFIILLLAAVMTA
+42 QFIILSLAVAITA
-55 TAATFTGTVVDEA
+55 TAATFSGKVVDELSQ
-68 GEPFAFANVVLL
+68 PFAFANVVLL
-80 NSADSTFIA
+80 NPADSAFVA
-89 GTMTNE
+89 GTMTDDA
-95 SGAFSLTVNQS
+95 GAFSLSAERS
-106 SVIAKISCVGYEK
+106 SVIVKISYIGYETK
-119 KFVNSKSEDLGTIQ
+119 CVNATAGDLGAIQ
-133 LQPNT
+133 LLPEAT
-138 TILGEVVVTGVRPAF
+138 MLGEVVVKGARPIY
-153 KLTTEGIKTEVDG
+153 KLTTEGIKTDVDG
-166 TLLSKVGTAEEVLGN
+166 TLLSKVGTATEVLGN

-211 DSELAQLSSENIQSV
+211 DSELAQLSSDNIQSV

-241 AVILIKTKR
+241 SVILIKTKR

-255 FSFNTQASFWACKYP
+255 FSFDAQASVWASKYP

-295 DREKSEET
+295 DRDKSDEN

-313 WHIEYHGFNRR
+313 WHHEGSSHSRR
-324 HANSLFSSWGV
+324 HANSLYSSWGV
-335 NYIFNDRHS
+335 NYIFNDRHAI
-344 VGARYETKAHFL
+344 GARYETKAHFL
-356 DRTTGWVVAD
+356 NRTTGWVVAD

-378 NELFMKK
+378 NDLLMKK
-385 TFNMPHTLNVYYNG
+385 TSNMPHTLNVYYNG

-419 GLINVEVSQEQ
+419 NSFNSEVSQEQ
-430 ESRTVTSQSIRSNQ
+430 QSRTVTSQSVQRNQ
-444 LLASKLVLSWP
+444 LWASKLVLSWQ

-466 YDHIRRNDDYVN
+466 YDNTRRNDDYVN

-491 ERNYILFTEYSHPL
+491 ERNYILFTEYNHPL

-518 VNSDYYDSGV
+518 VNSDYYENGK
-528 RVAEQCRTYHHLFP
+528 RIAEQSRTYHHFFP

-561 KVMRP
+561 KIMRP

-572 GNTTYFNRFIWNR
+572 GNTTYVNRFTWNR
-585 GNPMLQP
+585 GNPMLRP
-592 SVVNSVSVMA
+592 SVVNSLSVMA
-602 MWKWV
+602 MWRWL

-613 KRTNDVI
+613 KRTKDVI
-620 VNVGEAVPGNEETTI
+620 VNAGEAVPDSEETTI

-648 AMMSLNSK
+648 AMVSLNPQF
-656 YGIYQPRLTIGL
+656 GIYQPRLTMGL
-668 IKDWVKIP
+668 LKDWVKIP
-676 SPVGFIGPKRPIFLV
+676 SPAGFISPKRPIFLV
-691 QWNNNFQIMP
+691 QWNNNFQILP

-716 KENVNIKRAN
+716 KENVNINKATC
-726 WQLYLSATKTFLN
+726 QLYLSVTKTFLN

-752 NAYEDLNINYGLRLM
+752 GAYEDLNINYGLRSM
-767 HYITKDDSQKLEVTV
+767 RYITKTDSRQLEVTV

-787 ATQSKY
+787 VTQSKY

>member
-1 MIFQFCCNLSPFSV
+1 M
-15 RLTIEK
+15 R
-21 NNNFADKK
+21 
-29 ANNYKTDIAMKRI
+29 RI
-42 KFIILLLAAVMTA
+42 QFIILSLAVAITA
-55 TAATFTGTVVDEA
+55 TAATFSGKVVDELSQ
-68 GEPFAFANVVLL
+68 PFAFANVVLL
-80 NSADSTFIA
+80 NSTDSAFVA
-89 GTMTNE
+89 GTMTDDAG
-95 SGAFSLTVNQS
+95 SFSLSAQQS
-106 SVIAKISCVGYEK
+106 SAIVKISYIGYETK
-119 KFVNSKSEDLGTIQ
+119 CVTTTAGDLGIIQ
-133 LQPNT
+133 LQPEAAM
-138 TILGEVVVTGVRPAF
+138 LGEVVVKGERPTY
-153 KLTTEGIKTEVDG
+153 KLTTEGIKTDVDG
-166 TLLSKVGTAEEVLGN
+166 TLLSKVGTATEVLGN

-241 AVILIKTKR
+241 SVILIKTKR

-255 FSFNTQASFWACKYP
+255 FSFDTQASFWASKYP

-295 DREKSEET
+295 DRMKSDEN
-303 VTFDVNADKQ
+303 VTFDVKADKQ
-313 WHIEYHGFNRR
+313 WHHEGSSHSRR
-324 HANSLFSSWGV
+324 HANSLYSSWGV
-335 NYIFNDRHS
+335 NYIFNDRHAI
-344 VGARYETKAHFL
+344 GARYETKAHFFN
-356 DRTTGWVVAD
+356 RTTGWVVAD

-378 NELFMKK
+378 NDMLMKK
-385 TFNMPHTLNVYYNG
+385 TSNMPHTLNVYYNG
-399 RVGKTSID
+399 HVGKTQID
-407 FNTDYVFFKDRT
+407 FNTDYVFLKDRT
-419 GLINVEVSQEQ
+419 NFFNNEVSQEQ
-430 ESRTVTSQSIRSNQ
+430 QSRTVTSQSVQRNQ
-444 LLASKLVLSWP
+444 LWASKLVLSWQ

-466 YDHIRRNDDYVN
+466 YDHTRRNDDYVN

-518 VNSDYYDSGV
+518 VNSDYYDDGK
-528 RVAEQCRTYHHLFP
+528 RIAEQSRTYHHFFP

-561 KVMRP
+561 KIMRP

-572 GNTTYFNRFIWNR
+572 GNTTYANRFTWNR
-585 GNPMLQP
+585 GNPMLRP
-592 SVVNSVSVMA
+592 SVVNSLSVMA
-602 MWKWV
+602 MWRWM

-613 KRTNDVI
+613 KRTKDVI
-620 VNVGEAVPGNEETTI
+620 VNTGEAVPGSEETTI

-648 AMMSLNSK
+648 AMVSLNPQF
-656 YGIYQPRLTIGL
+656 GIYQPRLTMGL
-668 IKDWVKIP
+668 LKDWVKIP
-676 SPVGFIGPKRPIFLV
+676 SPAGFISPKRPIFLV
-691 QWNNNFQIMP
+691 QWNNNFQILP

-716 KENVNIKRAN
+716 KENVNINKAN
-726 WQLYLSATKTFLN
+726 WQLYLSVTKTFLN

-752 NAYEDLNINYGLRLM
+752 GAYEDLNINYGLRSM
-767 HYITKDDSQKLEVTV
+767 RYITKTDSRQLEVTV

>member
-1 MIFQFCCNLSPFSV
+1 
-15 RLTIEK
+15 
-21 NNNFADKK
+21 
-29 ANNYKTDIAMKRI
+29 MKRI
-42 KFIILLLAAVMTA
+42 QFIILSLAVAITA
-55 TAATFTGTVVDEA
+55 TAATFSGKVVDELSQ
-68 GEPFAFANVVLL
+68 PFAFANVVLL
-80 NSADSTFIA
+80 NPADSAFVA
-89 GTMTNE
+89 GTMTDDA
-95 SGAFSLTVNQS
+95 GAFSLSAQQS
-106 SVIAKISCVGYEK
+106 SAIIKISYIGYETK
-119 KFVNSKSEDLGTIQ
+119 CVNATAGDLGAIQ
-133 LQPNT
+133 LQPEAT
-138 TILGEVVVTGVRPAF
+138 MLGEVVVKGTRPTY
-153 KLTTEGIKTEVDG
+153 KLTTEGIKTDVDG
-166 TLLSKVGTAEEVLGN
+166 TLLSKVGTATEVLGN

-211 DSELAQLSSENIQSV
+211 DSELAQLSSDNIQSV

-241 AVILIKTKR
+241 SVILIKTKR

-255 FSFNTQASFWACKYP
+255 FSLDTQASLWASKYP

-295 DREKSEET
+295 DRYLSDET
-303 VTFDVNADKQ
+303 VTFDVKAGKQ
-313 WHIEYHGFNRR
+313 WHIEDFAHSSR
-324 HANSLFSSWGV
+324 HANSLYSSWGV
-335 NYIFNDRHS
+335 NYIFNDRHAI
-344 VGARYETKAHFL
+344 GARYETKAHFL
-356 DRTTGWVVAD
+356 NRTTGWVVAD

-378 NELFMKK
+378 NDLLMKK
-385 TFNMPHTLNVYYNG
+385 TSNMPHTLNVYYNG

-419 GLINVEVSQEQ
+419 NFFNNEVSQEQ
-430 ESRTVTSQSIRSNQ
+430 QSRTVTSQSVQRNQ
-444 LLASKLVLSWP
+444 LWASKLVLSWQ

-466 YDHIRRNDDYVN
+466 YDNTRRNDDYVN

-491 ERNYILFTEYSHPL
+491 ERNYILFTEYNHPL

-518 VNSDYYDSGV
+518 VNSDYYDNGK
-528 RVAEQCRTYHHLFP
+528 RIAEQSRTYHHFFP

-561 KVMRP
+561 KIMRP

-572 GNTTYFNRFIWNR
+572 GNTTYANRFTWNR

-592 SVVNSVSVMA
+592 SVVNSLSVMA
-602 MWKWV
+602 MWRWM

-613 KRTNDVI
+613 KRTKDVI
-620 VNVGEAVPGNEETTI
+620 VNTGEAVPGSEETTI
-635 ITRAN
+635 ITRDN

-648 AMMSLNSK
+648 AMVSLSPRF
-656 YGIYQPRLTIGL
+656 GIYQPRLTMGML
-668 IKDWVKIP
+668 KDWVKIP
-676 SPVGFIGPKRPIFLV
+676 SPAGFISPKRPIFLV
-691 QWNNNFQIMP
+691 QWNNNFQILP

-716 KENVNIKRAN
+716 KENVNINKAT
-726 WQLYLSATKTFLN
+726 WQLYLSLTKTFLN

-752 NAYEDLNINYGLRLM
+752 GAYEDLNINYGLRSM
-767 HYITKDDSQKLEVTV
+767 RSITKTDSRQLEVTV

-787 ATQSKY
+787 AAQSKY

>member
-1 MIFQFCCNLSPFSV
+1 M
-15 RLTIEK
+15 R
-21 NNNFADKK
+21 
-29 ANNYKTDIAMKRI
+29 RI
-42 KFIILLLAAVMTA
+42 QFIILSLAVAITA
-55 TAATFTGTVVDEA
+55 TAATFSGKVVDELSQ
-68 GEPFAFANVVLL
+68 PFAFANVVLL
-80 NSADSTFIA
+80 NPADSAFVA
-89 GTMTNE
+89 GTMTDDA
-95 SGAFSLTVNQS
+95 GAFSLSAQQS
-106 SVIAKISCVGYEK
+106 SAIVKISYIGYETTY
-119 KFVNSKSEDLGTIQ
+119 VNATAGDLGAIQ
-133 LQPNT
+133 LLPEAT
-138 TILGEVVVTGVRPAF
+138 MLGEVVVKGARPTY
-153 KLTTEGIKTEVDG
+153 KLTTEGIKTDVDG
-166 TLLSKVGTAEEVLGN
+166 TLLSKVGTATEVLGN

-211 DSELAQLSSENIQSV
+211 DSELAQLSSDNIQSV

-241 AVILIKTKR
+241 SVILIKTKR
-250 PQGEG
+250 PQGDG
-255 FSFNTQASFWACKYP
+255 FSFDTQASLWASKYP

-295 DREKSEET
+295 DRMKSDEN
-303 VTFDVNADKQ
+303 VTFDVKAGKQ
-313 WHIEYHGFNRR
+313 WHIEDFAHSSR
-324 HANSLFSSWGV
+324 HANSLYASWGV
-335 NYIFNDRHS
+335 NYIFNDRHAI
-344 VGARYETKAHFL
+344 GARYETKAHFL
-356 DRTTGWVVAD
+356 NRTTGWVVAD

-378 NELFMKK
+378 NDLLMKK
-385 TFNMPHTLNVYYNG
+385 TSNMPHTLNVYYNG

-407 FNTDYVFFKDRT
+407 FNTEYVFFKERT
-419 GLINVEVSQEQ
+419 NSFNNEESQEQ
-430 ESRTVTSQSIRSNQ
+430 QSRTVTSQSVQRNQ
-444 LLASKLVLSWP
+444 LWASKLVLSWQ
-455 LWGGNLQVGGE
+455 LCGGNLQVGGE
-466 YDHIRRNDDYVN
+466 YDNTRRNDDYVN

-518 VNSDYYDSGV
+518 VNSDYYDNGK
-528 RVAEQCRTYHHLFP
+528 RIDEQSRTYHHFFP
-542 SVGLMAR
+542 SVGLTAR

-561 KVMRP
+561 KIMRP

-572 GNTTYFNRFIWNR
+572 GNTTYANRFTWYR
-585 GNPMLQP
+585 GNPMLRP
-592 SVVNSVSVMA
+592 SVVNSLSVMA
-602 MWKWV
+602 MWRWM

-613 KRTNDVI
+613 KRTKDVI
-620 VNVGEAVPGNEETTI
+620 VNTGEAAPGSEETTI

-648 AMMSLNSK
+648 AMVSLSPRF
-656 YGIYQPRLTIGL
+656 GIYQPRLTMGL
-668 IKDWVKIP
+668 LKDWVKIP
-676 SPVGFIGPKRPIFLV
+676 SPAGFISPEHPIFLV
-691 QWNNNFQIMP
+691 QWNNNFQILP

-706 ANLAFTSCGD
+706 ADLAFTSCGD
-716 KENVNIKRAN
+716 KENVNINKAI
-726 WQLYLSATKTFLN
+726 WQLYLSVTKTFLN

-752 NAYEDLNINYGLRLM
+752 GAYEDLNINYGLRSM
-767 HYITKDDSQKLEVTV
+767 RYITKTDSRQLEVTV

>member
-1 MIFQFCCNLSPFSV
+1 MMMSLAIFSH
-15 RLTIEK
+15 
-21 NNNFADKK
+21 
-29 ANNYKTDIAMKRI
+29 ANDYR
-42 KFIILLLAAVMTA
+42 
-55 TAATFTGTVVDEA
+55 GTVVDENGVA
-68 GEPFAFANVVLL
+68 IEFATVSLI
-80 NSADSTFIA
+80 NSLDSTFIA
-89 GTMTNE
+89 GTTTGTDGKFALAASTPSAIVKITYIGYRPLFVRS
-95 SGAFSLTVNQS
+95 SGDV
-106 SVIAKISCVGYEK
+106 
-119 KFVNSKSEDLGTIQ
+119 GTIQ
-133 LQPNT
+133 LQPEAT
-138 TILGEVVVTGVRPAF
+138 MLGEVVVKGARPTY
-153 KLTTEGIKTEVDG
+153 KLTTEGIKTDVEG
-166 TLLSKVGTAEEVLGN
+166 TLLSKVGTANEVLQN

-211 DSELAQLSSENIQSV
+211 ESELAQLSSENIQSV

-241 AVILIKTKR
+241 SVILIKTKR

-255 FSFNTQASFWACKYP
+255 FSFDTQASVWACKYT

-295 DREKSEET
+295 DRNKSEEN
-303 VTFDVNADKQ
+303 VTFDVNADRQ
-313 WHIEYHGFNRR
+313 WHIADLSFSRS
-324 HANSLFSSWGV
+324 HANSLYSSWGV
-335 NYIFNDRHS
+335 NYIFNDRHA

-356 DRTTGWVVAD
+356 NRTTGWVVAD

-378 NELFMKK
+378 NDLLMKK
-385 TFNMPHTLNVYYNG
+385 TSNMPHTLNVYYNG
-399 RVGKTSID
+399 HVGKTSID

-419 GLINVEVSQEQ
+419 DFRNNEVSREQ
-430 ESRTVTSQSIRSNQ
+430 ESRTVTSQSVQRNQ
-444 LLASKLVLSWP
+444 LWASKLVLSWP

-466 YDHIRRNDDYVN
+466 YDHTRRNDDYVN
-478 PENIVPTTFTEQR
+478 PEQIVPTTFTEQR

-518 VNSDYYDSGV
+518 VNTDYYDNGA
-528 RVAEQCRTYHHLFP
+528 RIAEQSRTYHHFFP

-561 KVMRP
+561 KIMRP

-572 GNTTYFNRFIWNR
+572 GSTTYANRFTWNR

-592 SVVNSVSVMA
+592 SVVNSLSVMA
-602 MWKWV
+602 MWRWM

-613 KRTNDVI
+613 KRTNDII
-620 VNVGEAVPGNEETTI
+620 VNTGEAVPGSEETTI

-648 AMMSLNSK
+648 AMVSLNPQF
-656 YGIYQPRLTIGL
+656 GIYQPRLTMGL

-676 SPVGFIGPKRPIFLV
+676 SPTGFICPKRPLYMIQFV
-691 QWNNNFQIMP
+691 NNFRILP

-706 ANLAFTSCGD
+706 ANLDITTLGD
-716 KENVNIKRAN
+716 KENMSINRAGFF
-726 WQLYLSATKTFLN
+726 LYLSVTKTFLN

-752 NAYEDLNINYGLRLM
+752 GAYEDLNINYGLRSM
-767 HYITKDDSQKLEVTV
+767 RSITKNDSRQLEVTV

-787 ATQSKY
+787 ATGSKWR
-793 KGTGAGQEERS
+793 GSGAGQSEKARFGG
-804 RLGN
+804 GN